1 MQQKSDLPGEFTQC
15 GCKLVLCACV
25 CMCVDVC
32 SQAGIWTCVHIH
44 ITVSNGAGGCGS

>member
-1 MQQKSDLPGEFTQC
+1 MEERRGEEVILC
-15 GCKLVLCACV
+15 GCKLLFRVCVYVCAPCV
-25 CMCVDVC
+25 R